1 MEGTMAQESS
11 RVTLEVY
18 DPCGAL
24 DTTQVHAPRLESLA
38 GKTICEVSNA
48 SWEDKRTFGRVRE
61 LLQKRFPDLKI
72 IPLTEFPSG
81 VHYVDVDN
89 IGDLVKAKGCDAAI
103 VGNAG

>member
-1 MEGTMAQESS
+1 MDKQTTSPL
-11 RVTLEVY
+11 TLEVY

-24 DTTQVHAPRLESLA
+24 DTTQTHAPRLDTLA

-61 LLQKRFPDLKI
+61 LLKERFPDLKV

-81 VHYVDVDN
+81 SRYIDVDN
-89 IGDLVKAKGCDAAI
+89 IGDLVKEKGCDAAI